1 MPHRF
6 WAQRKPPPSRRTM
19 GVTSTTS
26 EHLRPGGRPDSTIR
40 LQAALLLPTHDSRLG
55 LRPIT
60 AINASADLLLN
71 LLNRGPVLRP
81 IPGMNRVALV
91 FRVVE
96 VALRK
101 RVWGGLRRLLPL
113 PLEPVFLGLGPGVFP
128 GHAVNL
134 ATDLLLILLG
144 SRNSG
149 VSEVAVSATLA
160 EVVALALEEVLPVL
174 NRVALSPLAKRG
186 SVRDRLVG
194 AGRTT
199 GCSTTAG
206 HATLSATDLLT
217 ELAHVKVR
225 VRLPTTRNGNFLMST
240 HAGSGQAELFN
251 ERLAQFR
258 VLVDL
263 VSGPRVQAGRF
274 SLNANGMG
282 VSVTGR

>member
-6 WAQRKPPPSRRTM
+6 WAQGKPPPSRRTM

-26 EHLRPGGRPDSTIR
+26 EHLRPSGRPDSTIR
-40 LQAALLLPTHDSRLG
+40 LQAMLLLPTHDSRLSF
-55 LRPIT
+55 RPIT

-71 LLNRGPVLRP
+71 LPNRRPVLRP
-81 IPGMNRVALV
+81 IPRMNRVALV

-101 RVWGGLRRLLPL
+101 RVCGGLGRLLPL
-113 PLEPVFLGLGPGVFP
+113 PLQPILFGLSPGVLT

-134 ATDLLLILLG
+134 DTDLLLILLS

-149 VSEVAVSATLA
+149 VSEVTVYTTLA
-160 EVVALALEEVLPVL
+160 EVVPLGLEEVLPVL
-174 NRVALSPLAKRG
+174 NRVALIVFAKRG
-186 SVRDRLVG
+186 SVRDSLVG

-199 GCSTTAG
+199 RRTTTG
-206 HATLSATDLLT
+206 RHATLSATNLLT

-225 VRLPTTRNGNFLMST
+225 VRLPTTRNGNLFVPT
-240 HAGSGQAELFN
+240 HARSGQAELFN

-263 VSGPRVQAGRF
+263 VGGPRVQAGRF
-274 SLNANGMG
+274 SLDRK
-282 VSVTGR
+282 SVV